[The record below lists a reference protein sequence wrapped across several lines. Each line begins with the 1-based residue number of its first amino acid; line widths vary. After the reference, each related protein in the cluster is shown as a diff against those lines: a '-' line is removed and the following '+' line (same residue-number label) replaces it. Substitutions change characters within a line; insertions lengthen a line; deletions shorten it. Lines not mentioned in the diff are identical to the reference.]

1 MKKCIF
7 SLILVVSL
15 FCNAASNNWFSGTNT
30 IDVWEKGTLTSTG
43 YVSTCTWTSC
53 WNGVHGPD
61 LSGTNNP
68 KFYPQ
73 YQMVNNFYTNNTI
86 PISKTS
92 IVKTNIPVAEEG
104 IR

>member
-1 MKKCIF
+1 MKKYIVGLTLAIAL
-7 SLILVVSL
+7 S
-15 FCNAASNNWFSGTNT
+15 CNAASNNWFSGTNT
-30 IDVWEKGTLTSTG
+30 IDVWKMGTSTG
-43 YVSTCTWTSC
+43 YLVTCTWTSC
-53 WNGVHGPD
+53 WNEIKGPD

-73 YQMVNNFYTNNTI
+73 YQMINKTYTNNSV
-86 PISKTS
+86 SKIS